1 MLVIDD
7 SLLNMTTP
15 EAMSTDQARMG
26 DGDIAPK
33 KRFEPFISRKTHVSI
48 QKKVAAK
55 R

>member
-15 EAMSTDQARMG
+15 EAMSTDQTR